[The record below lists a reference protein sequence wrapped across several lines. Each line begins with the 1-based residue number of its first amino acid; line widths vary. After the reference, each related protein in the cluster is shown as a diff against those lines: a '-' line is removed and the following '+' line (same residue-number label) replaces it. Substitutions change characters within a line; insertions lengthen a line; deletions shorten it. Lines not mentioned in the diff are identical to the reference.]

1 MTTETVDQAA
11 LDAAAQAAA
20 AAQAEAVAQAAATA
34 KAAAD
39 KVAADAAAKAE
50 ADRQAAAISAFE
62 ETGDPALD
70 VSLMYAAQQGLT
82 PESPE
87 IVAARGGDFA
97 KLEAYFKERQAPGWE
112 KQLALA
118 KGAYQRVVADTQA
131 KHKAIADAVFAA
143 AGGEAVWKEASA
155 FVANTASQEQ
165 KDQINAALQ
174 QGGMVAE
181 AMTRL
186 VVSNYQHAKGRS
198 AKAPSGVA
206 STTAASGEL
215 TAREYGRQVNALAIK
230 HKGKDYTQLP
240 EYKALVE
247 QRLAAR
253 ARGVV

>member
-97 KLEAYFKERQAPGWE
+97 KLETYFKEKQAPGWE

-118 KGAYQRVVADTQA
+118 KGAYQRVVADAQA
-131 KHKAIADAVFAA
+131 KQKATADAVFAA
-143 AGGEAVWKEASA
+143 AGGEAVWKEAAA

-181 AMTRL
+181 AMARL